1 MSLITYGDLQILL
14 DYRASRE
21 AILLVTFAC
30 LGNSDFKSEHL
41 SNEGRLDLGSR
52 FSMRSLK
59 SSLGLFQLCFAIVF
73 LFLEIHFTTVRG
85 KEENVHTKIW
95 WF

>member
-1 MSLITYGDLQILL
+1 MSLITYGDLQILP
-14 DYRASRE
+14 DYCASRE
-21 AILLVTFAC
+21 ALLLVTFVC
-30 LGNSDFKSEHL
+30 LGNSDFKSENL

-52 FSMRSLK
+52 FSRRSLK
-59 SSLGLFQLCFAIVF
+59 SSLGLFQLCFATVF

-85 KEENVHTKIW
+85 KEEKLHTKAW